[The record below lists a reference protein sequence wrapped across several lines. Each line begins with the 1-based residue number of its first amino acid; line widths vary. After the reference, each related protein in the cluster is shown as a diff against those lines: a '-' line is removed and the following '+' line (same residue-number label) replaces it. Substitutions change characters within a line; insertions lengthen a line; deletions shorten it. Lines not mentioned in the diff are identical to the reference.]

1 MNQQLLDE
9 LLAMAKRDSEMRARL
24 LAAGKLYGD
33 YAEEMQ
39 RVHKENAKRLDE
51 IVDTYGW
58 PGIALVGLEGCRA
71 AWLVAQHAICT
82 PALQRKFHAVME
94 QAVESGDV
102 PKRLLACLTDRIR
115 FNENRPQLYGT
126 VLAWNEIGELTCE
139 LEDPANVDARRTE
152 AVFRRSK
159 KIWRSTAKRSNA
171 RAEKHLRITPT
182 TGAKGANGRG
192 ASGGSD

>member
-9 LLAMAKRDSEMRARL
+9 LMAMAKRDSETRARL

-51 IVDTYGW
+51 IVDTYSW
-58 PGIALVGLEGCRA
+58 PGLALVGLEGCRA

-115 FNENRPQLYGT
+115 STRTGHNSTARFWPGT
-126 VLAWNEIGELTCE
+126 RW
-139 LEDPANVDARRTE
+139 ANSRANSKIRRTSTRE
-152 AVFRRSK
+152 ERRSVCRRSK

-171 RAEKHLRITPT
+171 RAEKHQRITPT